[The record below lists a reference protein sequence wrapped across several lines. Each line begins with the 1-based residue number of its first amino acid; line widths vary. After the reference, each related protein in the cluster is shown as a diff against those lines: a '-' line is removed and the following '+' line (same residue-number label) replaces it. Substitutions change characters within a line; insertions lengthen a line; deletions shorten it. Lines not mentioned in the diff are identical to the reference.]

1 MQTISRFL
9 GTAVA
14 AALLSATPVIAQSPA
29 PASNNQMLTI
39 VSPQEGQTIYGDRV
53 PMLFAVDENFQIL
66 DPTNYPTNAAGQG
79 HIHVWLDDQNPTK
92 ESAKKVFEDNTIYSD
107 VPPGDHTLK
116 AELVNNNH
124 TSLPPAQVVTVSF
137 KTAPV
142 GSPAPAPSPTFD
154 KNTAIVIL
162 VVVALVIIA
171 AWWYTKDE
179 EETSAEETSSKKP
192 AARKTTRKK
201 STSKSRR
208 K

>member
-1 MQTISRFL
+1 MQIVSRFL
-9 GTAVA
+9 GTAAA
-14 AALLSATPVIAQSPA
+14 AALLSATPVIAQA
-29 PASNNQMLTI
+29 PMTALSNQPLSI
-39 VSPQEGQTIYGDRV
+39 ISPQEGQTIYGDRV
-53 PMLFAVDENFQIL
+53 PILFAAENFQIL
-66 DPTNYPTNAAGQG
+66 DPAGSPTNAVGQG

-92 ESAKKVFEDNTIYSD
+92 ESARKVFEDNTIYQD

-124 TSLPPAQVVTVSF
+124 VSLTPAQVVTVQF

-142 GSPAPAPSPTFD
+142 GSPAPAPTPTFD
-154 KNTAIVIL
+154 KNTAIVIF

-179 EETSAEETSSKKP
+179 DETSEEGTGNKRP
-192 AARKTTRKK
+192 ATRKTTKKK
-201 STSKSRR
+201 STGKSRR